1 MEERESDLEDD
12 NDDHDSQLKCLVS
25 PSIISG
31 RACRDYSEGHMI

>member
-1 MEERESDLEDD
+1 MEERKSDLEDD

-31 RACRDYSEGHMI
+31 RRVEITVRVI